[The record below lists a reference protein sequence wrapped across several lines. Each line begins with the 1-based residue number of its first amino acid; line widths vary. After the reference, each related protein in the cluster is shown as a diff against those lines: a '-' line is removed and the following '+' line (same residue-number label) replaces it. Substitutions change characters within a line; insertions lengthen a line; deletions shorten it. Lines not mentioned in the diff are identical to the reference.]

1 MARLGRSAWLLAAAV
16 LLYAAAAQP
25 DCANAT
31 FQAGRTY
38 RRCDTLPVLGASLHW
53 TYHPANG
60 TADVAFRAP
69 QSSSGGWVAW
79 GINTQ
84 GAGMVGSS
92 VFIASQINAT
102 GAGAGG
108 VSVVTTV
115 LESFSPSLRNG
126 TLRFDVPAPPA
137 AEYSAGA
144 YTIYATVALPG
155 NSTTQNMVWQA
166 GPVRGGAIAMHPTT
180 GANLRSTKKH
190 DFTS

>member
-1 MARLGRSAWLLAAAV
+1 
-16 LLYAAAAQP
+16 
-25 DCANAT
+25 
-31 FQAGRTY
+31 
-38 RRCDTLPVLGASLHW
+38 
-53 TYHPANG
+53 
-60 TADVAFRAP
+60 
-69 QSSSGGWVAW
+69 
-79 GINTQ
+79 
-84 GAGMVGSS
+84 MVGSS

>member
-1 MARLGRSAWLLAAAV
+1 MAWRLLAGV
-16 LLYAAAAQP
+16 LLLQLAASAAGQQQ
-25 DCANAT
+25 CLSAT
-31 FQAGRTY
+31 FQNGRTFLK
-38 RRCDTLPVLGASLHW
+38 CNPLPVLGASLHW

>member
-38 RRCDTLPVLGASLHW
+38 RRCDTLP
-53 TYHPANG
+53 
-60 TADVAFRAP
+60 
-69 QSSSGGWVAW
+69 SSSGGWVAW